1 MTDRK
6 QVVFEAD
13 RGTIEIVK
21 DKLEH
26 GQLSEELRIRL
37 EEIAHGTTVSD
48 IERKRD
54 LLTEKRKENRELQQ
68 QIRNLQNEYEEN
80 ERDIER
86 LETELDQLLDESGE
100 YQGYLKALEED
111 LTDGKHLFVGH
122 KQVEKAA
129 EIGGVSQQDVLET
142 LRERNPDVDETR
154 FYPSKG
160 T

>member
-6 QVVFEAD
+6 LVNFEVE
-13 RGTIEIVK
+13 GQTYEIAK
-21 DKLEH
+21 DKLDH
-26 GQLSEELRIRL
+26 GELSEELRTRIH
-37 EEIAHGTTVSD
+37 EIAHGTTVTN

-86 LETELDQLLDESGE
+86 LEAELDQLLDQTGE
-100 YQGYLKALEED
+100 YQGFLKALSED

-129 EIGGVSQQDVLET
+129 ELGDVTQQEVLDVLQ
-142 LRERNPDVDETR
+142 ERNPDVDESQ
-154 FYPSKG
+154 FYTAKG
-160 T
+160 